1 MKTVYCFPKAQ
12 SIVVL
17 CFCVVA
23 LQTGA
28 FAQRSATL
36 VGGGCEGCEGL
47 FEGLPRV
54 LDWQTT
60 IAPQGGTAQQVSTPG
75 EALELRGVIYRKD
88 GVTPAPG
95 VILYVYHTNA
105 QGYYASK
112 SASAGVWARRHG
124 DWRGW
129 MKTNAKGEYR
139 FRTIKP
145 APYPNARIPAHIHP
159 TIKEDGINEY
169 YIDEFEFDDD
179 PMLTTSE
186 RAKRPKRGGSGIITL
201 TKGTDGVWHGKRDIV
216 LGRNIPNYPAG
227 R

>member
-1 MKTVYCFPKAQ
+1 MKTVYCFLKAQ
-12 SIVVL
+12 NILVL
-17 CFCVVA
+17 CFCVLAV
-23 LQTGA
+23 QTRV
-28 FAQRSATL
+28 FAQKPTTL

-47 FEGLPRV
+47 FEGLPRT
-54 LDWQTT
+54 LDWQST
-60 IAPQGGTAQQVSTPG
+60 IAPHQSVSQQGTSG
-75 EALELRGVIYRKD
+75 EALELRGVIYRRD
-88 GVTPAPG
+88 GITPAPG

-112 SASAGVWARRHG
+112 NATAGVWERRHG
-124 DWRGW
+124 AWRGW

-169 YIDEFEFDDD
+169 YIDDFEFESD
-179 PMLTTSE
+179 PLLTISE
-186 RAKRPKRGGSGIITL
+186 RANRPKRGGSGIVTL
-201 TKGTDGVWHGKRDIV
+201 TKGENGVWYGKRDIV
-216 LGRNIPNYPAG
+216 LGQNIPNYPAG